1 MLMKFE
7 NEEYKLEKRGDQI
20 YMSLEDLSVAIGYAQ
35 GVNLKRFLESNSYL
49 LTPEFSVLLVVDNL
63 EGGVVKRRE
72 KRFFN
77 EQGIYEVS
85 LLANTKKAKEFR
97 RFARHLLTSYRKGE
111 IQPLKSAGVMVVER
125 KIEVLES
132 KIDEMI
138 EVVKNTE
145 SIVESSEIA
154 EESFRNA
161 IARVDLKL
169 EKLEA
174 LERNFEFMKE
184 LYEKMRCIINEH
196 DNRICDLEEKMEE
209 MGN

>member
-1 MLMKFE
+1 
-7 NEEYKLEKRGDQI
+7 
-20 YMSLEDLSVAIGYAQ
+20 
-35 GVNLKRFLESNSYL
+35 
-49 LTPEFSVLLVVDNL
+49 
-63 EGGVVKRRE
+63 
-72 KRFFN
+72 
-77 EQGIYEVS
+77 
-85 LLANTKKAKEFR
+85 
-97 RFARHLLTSYRKGE
+97 
-111 IQPLKSAGVMVVER
+111 MVVER